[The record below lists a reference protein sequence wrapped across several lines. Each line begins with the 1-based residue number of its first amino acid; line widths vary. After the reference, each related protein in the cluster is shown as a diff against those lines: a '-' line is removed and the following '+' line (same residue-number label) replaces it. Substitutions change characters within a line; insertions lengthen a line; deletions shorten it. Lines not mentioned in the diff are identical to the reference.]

1 MEDFMKNKFIRLFAF
16 LFFAFTF
23 VFMSCNQVIPEDNQ
37 KDISGL
43 PNANVI
49 ITLQPEAAR
58 TISPVNGTSYKDV
71 STWTVTFKETSGNGY
86 DNIVKEL
93 SKSDSTISVT
103 IPVGSFDVI
112 LEGTA
117 NPKTTTDGN
126 VVEGDI
132 SEVSAN
138 QIPYYGISSFEIKG
152 NEENPISVS
161 VAVSPKKTE
170 GGTGSFMYTLTIN
183 DMSDKPKLNSVLIP
197 YDTSKNTINLETT
210 ETDLDNH
217 VFTITGTNIPSGFY
231 KFSVNL
237 TANGITKDVFESFDN
252 LVEILD
258 DTKTSD
264 AKTVSYVYEGEK
276 SYYVS
281 CSPDAAGNGVF
292 LSMPAYYDDILSK
305 NDTVATVKLNFV
317 DIDDTCPQ
325 IDVSKLQNKT
335 YQINNS
341 NGDNI
346 YTISKNSETG
356 ITVTYLAPSYTISFI
371 DSTKIEDLS
380 TTTVTINPEVKELKL
395 SLGGGV
401 TVKALNATSVLL
413 CNTDYIDSYAI
424 TKNPFVTVDST
435 TTVSLSSEVT
445 TFDVVSKTNGSNK
458 NWYLAYVGGV
468 DSSNSIPNFTIVD
481 SSDLDS
487 TDVSGNSYYAGDSVT
502 LKASPKASPVSSFGA
517 GTTFIWYVNGIQ
529 QTSTTDGYLSL
540 TFGQG
545 DTDVN
550 IKIMC
555 IACLN
560 GEYKSVL
567 AEIKAV
573 EQDVEQIA
581 LLYSVGEN
589 VSSTYAGYTIISD
602 GTTNITNT
610 MGDFV
615 NNTSSSET
623 SNEVIDTF
631 IDSEQNVYTLYQ
643 DSTGDYHYSE
653 SIFTGKGY
661 ESQVYNISIPEGAT
675 IPTLYQIKKGLDG
688 SIYLLSGIQSSYTI
702 SSIIKDDTNPNTVT
716 LEQKVSPI
724 SKAVFTRSSRTTFFV
739 DENGNIYYISETTEN
754 TDVTEGETTTSTT
767 TNKVKLMKQNN
778 DGTRQ
783 AVTEIMSFNSLGYDV
798 VSVGG
803 ILDGKMYYEP
813 GNCPEFT
820 DMRIIDGKLYLLIRH
835 LSSIYDYS
843 YSTGCVVCVNLS
855 DNVTNV
861 YGWDDNKCTKT
872 TSEDGVTV
880 FSYKHNDYTFYGPD
894 KIVAI
899 KPKQIV
905 IADDGVEHDSGYDG
919 KNKQRLV
926 VFDLQNNSI
935 TKEITITNL
944 DTIQFSCN
952 HQGSFFF

>member
-1 MEDFMKNKFIRLFAF
+1 MKNKFIRLFAY
-16 LFFAFTF
+16 LCFTLI
-23 VFMSCNQVIPEDNQ
+23 FMSCNNIVTEGKSNSDL
-37 KDISGL
+37 KSG
-43 PNANVI
+43 NVI
-49 ITLQPEAAR
+49 ISLKSEPAR
-58 TISPVNGTSYKDV
+58 TITPVNGKSYLDV
-71 STWTVTFKETSGNGY
+71 AEWTVTFKETSANGY
-86 DNIVKEL
+86 DDIVRKLTKE
-93 SKSDSTISVT
+93 SSINVT
-103 IPVGSFDVI
+103 IPVGAFDVI
-112 LEGTA
+112 LEGTIEA
-117 NPKTTTDGN
+117 TTP
-126 VVEGDI
+126 
-132 SEVSAN
+132 
-138 QIPYYGISSFEIKG
+138 IPYYGKSSFEITG
-152 NEENPISVS
+152 NEKEAVS
-161 VAVSPKKTE
+161 VPVTVAPKKTE
-170 GGTGSFMYTLTIN
+170 GGTGSFEYTLTVEN
-183 DMSDKPKLNSVLIP
+183 LPSNPTLTPVLIP
-197 YDTSKNTINLETT
+197 YGASNTPIS
-210 ETDLDNH
+210 LDAVLNGN
-217 VFTITGTNIPSGFY
+217 VFTITGYEIPSGFY
-231 KFSVNL
+231 TFSIKL
-237 TANGITKDVFESFDN
+237 TADGKTKEIFDTFDN

-281 CSPDAAGNGVF
+281 CSQDAAGNGVF

-317 DIDDTCPQ
+317 DIVDTCPQ
-325 IDVSKLQNKT
+325 IDVSKIQNKT
-335 YQINNS
+335 YEINNS
-341 NGDNI
+341 YGDNI

-356 ITVTYLAPSYTISFI
+356 ITVTSLAPSYTISFI
-371 DSTKIEDLS
+371 DSTKIEGLS
-380 TTTVTINPEVKELKL
+380 TTTVTINQQIDNLKL

-401 TVKALNATSVLL
+401 TVKALYATSVSL
-413 CNTDYIDSYAI
+413 CNTEYIDSYAI
-424 TKNPFVTVDST
+424 TKNPFVTVDSA

-445 TFDVVSKTNGSNK
+445 TFDVVSITEDSNK
-458 NWYLAYVGGV
+458 NWYLANVSEV
-468 DSSNSIPNFTIVD
+468 DLTLTSNSIPNFTIVD
-481 SSDLDS
+481 SKDS
-487 TDVSGNSYYAGDSVT
+487 TDVSKNSYYAGDSVT
-502 LKASPKASPVSSFGA
+502 LKASPVSSFGA
-517 GTTFIWYVNGIQ
+517 GTTFIWYVNGIE
-529 QTSTTDGYLSL
+529 QTSETDSLSL

-550 IKIMC
+550 NKIMC

-602 GTTNITNT
+602 STTDITNT

-643 DSTGDYHYSE
+643 DVAGNYYYSE

-661 ESQVYNISIPEGAT
+661 ESPIVYNISIPEGAT

-778 DGTRQ
+778 GGTSET
-783 AVTEIMSFNSLGYDV
+783 VYEIMSFDSLGYNV

-835 LSSIYDYS
+835 LSSISDYS
-843 YSTGCVVCVNLS
+843 YSTGCVLCVNLS

-861 YGWDDNKCTKT
+861 YGWDDNKCIKT
-872 TSEDGVTV
+872 TSENGGTA
-880 FSYKHNDYTFYGPD
+880 FSYIHDDYTFYGPD

-952 HQGSFFF
+952 HQGSFFY

>member
-1 MEDFMKNKFIRLFAF
+1 MKNKFIRLFAY
-16 LFFAFTF
+16 LCFTLI
-23 VFMSCNQVIPEDNQ
+23 FMSCNNIVTEGKSNSDL
-37 KDISGL
+37 KSG
-43 PNANVI
+43 NVI
-49 ITLQPEAAR
+49 ISLKSEPAR
-58 TISPVNGTSYKDV
+58 TITPVNGKSYLDV
-71 STWTVTFKETSGNGY
+71 AEWTVTFKETSANGY
-86 DNIVKEL
+86 DDIVRKLTKE
-93 SKSDSTISVT
+93 SSINVT
-103 IPVGSFDVI
+103 IPVGAFDVI
-112 LEGTA
+112 LEGTIEA
-117 NPKTTTDGN
+117 TTP
-126 VVEGDI
+126 
-132 SEVSAN
+132 
-138 QIPYYGISSFEIKG
+138 IPYYGKSSFEITG
-152 NEENPISVS
+152 NETEAVS
-161 VAVSPKKTE
+161 VPVTVAPKKTE
-170 GGTGSFMYTLTIN
+170 GGTGSFEYTLTVEDLPSN
-183 DMSDKPKLNSVLIP
+183 PTLTPVLIP
-197 YDTSKNTINLETT
+197 YGASNTPIS
-210 ETDLDNH
+210 LDAVLNGNI
-217 VFTITGTNIPSGFY
+217 FTITGSEIPSGFY
-231 KFSVNL
+231 TFSIKL
-237 TANGITKDVFESFDN
+237 TADGKTKEIFDTFDN

-292 LSMPAYYDDILSK
+292 LSMPAYYDEILSR

-341 NGDNI
+341 YGDNI

-356 ITVTYLAPSYTISFI
+356 ITVTSLAPSYTISFI
-371 DSTKIEDLS
+371 DSTKIEGLS
-380 TTTVTINPEVKELKL
+380 TTTVTINQQIDNLKL

-401 TVKALNATSVLL
+401 TVKALYATSVSL
-413 CNTDYIDSYAI
+413 CNTEYIDSYAI
-424 TKNPFVTVDST
+424 TKNPFVTVDSA

-445 TFDVVSKTNGSNK
+445 TFDVVSITEGSNK
-458 NWYLAYVGGV
+458 NWYLAYAGEV
-468 DSSNSIPNFTIVD
+468 DLTLTSNSIPNFTIVD
-481 SSDLDS
+481 SSDVDS
-487 TDVSGNSYYAGDSVT
+487 TDVSGNSYYVGDSVT
-502 LKASPKASPVSSFGA
+502 LKASPVSSFGA

-529 QTSTTDGYLSL
+529 QTSTTDSLSL
-540 TFGQG
+540 TFGQ
-545 DTDVN
+545 DNTDVN
-550 IKIMC
+550 NKIMC

-560 GEYKSVL
+560 DEYKSVL
-567 AEIKAV
+567 AEIKAG
-573 EQDVEQIA
+573 EQIA
-581 LLYSVGEN
+581 LLYSVGE
-589 VSSTYAGYTIISD
+589 SSTYAGYTIISD
-602 GTTNITNT
+602 STTDITNT
-610 MGDFV
+610 MGDFI

-643 DSTGDYHYSE
+643 DNAGDYHYSE

-724 SKAVFTRSSRTTFFV
+724 SKDVFTGSSRTTFFV
-739 DENGNIYYISETTEN
+739 DKNGNIYYISETTEETTN
-754 TDVTEGETTTSTT
+754 GETTTT
-767 TNKVKLMKQNN
+767 TNKVNLMKQNN
-778 DGTRQ
+778 GGTSET
-783 AVTEIMSFNSLGYDV
+783 VYEIMSFDSLGYNV

-803 ILDGKMYYEP
+803 ILDGKMYYKP
-813 GNCPEFT
+813 GYCPEFT
-820 DMRIIDGKLYLLIRH
+820 DMRIIGGKLYLLIRH
-835 LSSIYDYS
+835 LSSISGYS
-843 YSTGCVVCVNLS
+843 YSTGCVLCVNLS

-861 YGWDDNKCTKT
+861 YGWDDNKCIKG
-872 TSEDGVTV
+872 TSESGGTTY
-880 FSYKHNDYTFYGPD
+880 SYVHDNNTFYGPD

-905 IADDGVEHDSGYDG
+905 IADDGVEQDSGYNG

-952 HQGSFFF
+952 HQGSFFN

>member
-1 MEDFMKNKFIRLFAF
+1 MKNKFIRLFAY
-16 LFFAFTF
+16 LCFTLI
-23 VFMSCNQVIPEDNQ
+23 FMSCNNIGPESESNSDL
-37 KDISGL
+37 KSG
-43 PNANVI
+43 NVI
-49 ITLQPEAAR
+49 ISLKSESAR
-58 TISPVNGTSYKDV
+58 TITPVNGNSYLDV
-71 STWTVTFKETSGNGY
+71 AEWTVTFKETSDNGY
-86 DNIVKEL
+86 DDIVRTLTKE
-93 SKSDSTISVT
+93 SSINVT
-103 IPVGSFDVI
+103 IPVGAFDVI
-112 LEGTA
+112 LEGTIEA
-117 NPKTTTDGN
+117 TTP
-126 VVEGDI
+126 
-132 SEVSAN
+132 
-138 QIPYYGISSFEIKG
+138 IPYYGKSSFEIKG
-152 NEENPISVS
+152 NETEAVS
-161 VAVSPKKTE
+161 VPVTVAPKKTE
-170 GGTGSFMYTLTIN
+170 GGKGSFEYKLTVENLPSNPTLT
-183 DMSDKPKLNSVLIP
+183 PVLIP
-197 YDTSKNTINLETT
+197 YGASDTQISLESVLN
-210 ETDLDNH
+210 EN
-217 VFTITGTNIPSGFY
+217 VFTITGSEIPSGFY
-231 KFSVNL
+231 TFSIKL
-237 TANGITKDVFESFDN
+237 AADGKTKEIFDTFDN

-292 LSMPAYYDDILSK
+292 LSMPAYYDKILSK

-317 DIDDTCPQ
+317 DIDDDTCPQ
-325 IDVSKLQNKT
+325 IDVSKIQNKT
-335 YQINNS
+335 YEINHS

-401 TVKALNATSVLL
+401 TVNALKATSVLL
-413 CNTDYIDSYAI
+413 CNTEYIDSYAI
-424 TKNPFVTVDST
+424 TKNPFVTVDSA

-445 TFDVVSKTNGSNK
+445 TFDVVSITEGSNK
-458 NWYLAYVGGV
+458 NWYLAYAGEV
-468 DSSNSIPNFTIVD
+468 DLTLTSNSIPNFTIVD

-487 TDVSGNSYYAGDSVT
+487 ADVSKNSYYVGDSVT
-502 LKASPKASPVSSFGA
+502 LKASPVSSFGA

-529 QTSTTDGYLSL
+529 QTSTTDSLSL
-540 TFGQG
+540 TFGQ
-545 DTDVN
+545 DNTDVN
-550 IKIMC
+550 NKIMC

-560 GEYKSVL
+560 DEYKSVL
-567 AEIKAV
+567 AEIKAG
-573 EQDVEQIA
+573 EQIA
-581 LLYSVGEN
+581 LLYSVGES

-602 GTTNITNT
+602 STTDITNT
-610 MGDFV
+610 MGDFI

-643 DSTGDYHYSE
+643 DGGNYYYSE

-661 ESQVYNISIPEGAT
+661 ESPSPIVINTESVKDQ
-675 IPTLYQIKKGLDG
+675 TLYQIKKGLDG
-688 SIYLLSGIQSSYTI
+688 SIYLLSGIENSYTI
-702 SSIIKDDTNPNTVT
+702 SSITKDVTNPNTVT
-716 LEQKVSPI
+716 LADKVSSI
-724 SKAVFTRSSRTTFFV
+724 SKNVFTGSSRTTFFV
-739 DENGNIYYISETTEN
+739 DENGNIYYISETTE
-754 TDVTEGETTTSTT
+754 ETTTGATTTT

-778 DGTRQ
+778 EGTSET
-783 AVTEIMSFNSLGYDV
+783 VTEIMSFDSLGYDV

-835 LSSIYDYS
+835 LSSISDYS

-855 DNVTNV
+855 DNVTTV
-861 YGWDDNKCTKT
+861 SGWDDNKCTKT
-872 TSEDGVTV
+872 TSEDGVTA

-926 VFDLQNNSI
+926 VFDLQENSI
-935 TKEITITNL
+935 TKEITITSP

-952 HQGSFFF
+952 HQGSFFY

>member
-1 MEDFMKNKFIRLFAF
+1 MKNKFIRLFAY
-16 LFFAFTF
+16 LCFTLI
-23 VFMSCNQVIPEDNQ
+23 FMSCNNIVTERKSNSDL
-37 KDISGL
+37 KSG
-43 PNANVI
+43 NVI
-49 ITLQPEAAR
+49 ISLKSEPAR
-58 TISPVNGTSYKDV
+58 TITPVNGKSYLDV
-71 STWTVTFKETSGNGY
+71 AEWTVTFKETSANGY
-86 DNIVKEL
+86 DDIVRKLTKE
-93 SKSDSTISVT
+93 SSINVT
-103 IPVGSFDVI
+103 IPVGAFDVI
-112 LEGTA
+112 LEGTIEA
-117 NPKTTTDGN
+117 TT
-126 VVEGDI
+126 
-132 SEVSAN
+132 S
-138 QIPYYGISSFEIKG
+138 IPYYGKSSFEITG
-152 NEENPISVS
+152 NETEAVS
-161 VAVSPKKTE
+161 VPVTVAPKKTE
-170 GGTGSFMYTLTIN
+170 GGTGSFEYTLTVEDLPSN
-183 DMSDKPKLNSVLIP
+183 PTLTPVLIP
-197 YDTSKNTINLETT
+197 YGASNTPIS
-210 ETDLDNH
+210 LDAVLNGNI
-217 VFTITGTNIPSGFY
+217 FTITGSKIPSGFY
-231 KFSVNL
+231 TFSIKL
-237 TANGITKDVFESFDN
+237 TADGKTKEIFDTFDN

-292 LSMPAYYDDILSK
+292 LSMPAYYDEILSR

-341 NGDNI
+341 YGDNI

-356 ITVTYLAPSYTISFI
+356 ITVTSLAPSYTISFI

-380 TTTVTINPEVKELKL
+380 TTTVTINPEVKILKL

-401 TVKALNATSVLL
+401 TVNALKATSVSL
-413 CNTDYIDSYAI
+413 CNTEYIDSYAI

-435 TTVSLSSEVT
+435 TTVSLSSEVK
-445 TFDVVSKTNGSNK
+445 TFDVVSKTDGSNK
-458 NWYLAYVGGV
+458 NWYLANVSGV
-468 DSSNSIPNFTIVD
+468 DLTLTSNSIPNFTIVD
-481 SSDLDS
+481 SSDVDS
-487 TDVSGNSYYAGDSVT
+487 TDVSGNSYYVGDSVT
-502 LKASPKASPVSSFGA
+502 LKVSPASSFGA

-529 QTSTTDGYLSL
+529 QTSATDSLSL

-550 IKIMC
+550 NKIMC

-581 LLYSVGEN
+581 LLYSVG

-602 GTTNITNT
+602 STTDITNT
-610 MGDFV
+610 MGDFI

-623 SNEVIDTF
+623 SNTVIDTF
-631 IDSEQNVYTLYQ
+631 IDSKQNVYTLYQ
-643 DSTGDYHYSE
+643 DVGRGYHYSE
-653 SIFTGKGY
+653 SIFTGKEY
-661 ESQVYNISIPEGAT
+661 ESPIVYNISIPES
-675 IPTLYQIKKGLDG
+675 IKDQTLYQIKKGLDG
-688 SIYLLSGIQSSYTI
+688 NIYLLSGIENLYTI
-702 SSIIKDDTNPNTVT
+702 SSIKDDTILNT
-716 LEQKVSPI
+716 
-724 SKAVFTRSSRTTFFV
+724 SKDVFTGSSRTTFFV
-739 DENGNIYYISETTEN
+739 DEKGNIYYISETIE
-754 TDVTEGETTTSTT
+754 DTTR
-767 TNKVKLMKQNN
+767 TNKVNLMKQNN
-778 DGTRQ
+778 GGTSET
-783 AVTEIMSFNSLGYDV
+783 VTEIMSFASPGNTA

-820 DMRIIDGKLYLLIRH
+820 DMRIIGGKLYLLIRH
-835 LSSIYDYS
+835 LSSISNYS

-855 DNVTNV
+855 DNKATV
-861 YGWDDNKCTKT
+861 YGWDTNLYNS
-872 TSEDGVTV
+872 TSDSYLHDED
-880 FSYKHNDYTFYGPD
+880 TFYGPD

-905 IADDGVEHDSGYDG
+905 IADDGVEHDSGYNG

-935 TKEITITNL
+935 KNEITITNL

-952 HQGSFFF
+952 HQGSFFY

>member
-1 MEDFMKNKFIRLFAF
+1 MKNKFIRLFAY
-16 LFFAFTF
+16 LCFTLI
-23 VFMSCNQVIPEDNQ
+23 FMSCNNIVTEGKSNSDL
-37 KDISGL
+37 KSG
-43 PNANVI
+43 NVI
-49 ITLQPEAAR
+49 ISLKSESAR
-58 TISPVNGTSYKDV
+58 TITPVNGNSYLDV
-71 STWTVTFKETSGNGY
+71 AEWTVTFKETSANGY
-86 DNIVKEL
+86 DDIVRKLTKE
-93 SKSDSTISVT
+93 SSINVT
-103 IPVGSFDVI
+103 IPVGTFDVI
-112 LEGTA
+112 LEGTIEA
-117 NPKTTTDGN
+117 TT
-126 VVEGDI
+126 
-132 SEVSAN
+132 S
-138 QIPYYGISSFEIKG
+138 IPYYGKSSFEITG
-152 NEENPISVS
+152 NETEAVS
-161 VAVSPKKTE
+161 VPVTVAPKKTE
-170 GGTGSFMYTLTIN
+170 GGKGSFEYKLTVENLPSNPTLT
-183 DMSDKPKLNSVLIP
+183 PVLNPYNASNTPISLEAVL
-197 YDTSKNTINLETT
+197 NEN
-210 ETDLDNH
+210 
-217 VFTITGTNIPSGFY
+217 VFTITGSEIPSGFY
-231 KFSVNL
+231 TFSIKL
-237 TANGITKDVFESFDN
+237 TAYGKTKEIFDTFDN

-281 CSPDAAGNGVF
+281 CSQDAAGNGVF
-292 LSMPAYYDDILSK
+292 LSMPAYYDKILSK

-317 DIDDTCPQ
+317 DIDNDTCPQ
-325 IDVSKLQNKT
+325 IDVSKIQNKT
-335 YQINNS
+335 YEINHS

-356 ITVTYLAPSYTISFI
+356 ITVTSLAPSYTISFI

-380 TTTVTINPEVKELKL
+380 TTTVTIDQVVKDLKL

-401 TVKALNATSVLL
+401 TVNALKATSVLL
-413 CNTDYIDSYAI
+413 CNTEYIDSYAI
-424 TKNPFVTVDST
+424 TKNPFVTVDSAA
-435 TTVSLSSEVT
+435 TVSLSSEVT
-445 TFDVVSKTNGSNK
+445 TFDVVSKTNGDNK
-458 NWYLAYVGGV
+458 NWYLANVSGV
-468 DSSNSIPNFTIVD
+468 DLTLTSNSIPDFTIVD
-481 SSDLDS
+481 SSDVDS
-487 TDVSGNSYYAGDSVT
+487 TDVTGNSYYVGDSVT
-502 LKASPKASPVSSFGA
+502 LKASPASSFGA
-517 GTTFIWYVNGIQ
+517 DTTFIWYVNGIE
-529 QTSTTDGYLSL
+529 QTSTTDSLSL

-550 IKIMC
+550 NKIMC

-560 GEYKSVL
+560 DEYKSVL

-573 EQDVEQIA
+573 EQIA
-581 LLYSVGEN
+581 LLYSVGES
-589 VSSTYAGYTIISD
+589 VSSTYAGYTIISNS
-602 GTTNITNT
+602 TTDITNT
-610 MGDFV
+610 MGDFI

-623 SNEVIDTF
+623 SNKVIDTF
-631 IDSEQNVYTLYQ
+631 IDSEQNVYTLYK
-643 DSTGDYHYSE
+643 DVGRGYHYSE

-661 ESQVYNISIPEGAT
+661 ESPIVYNISIPEGAT

-688 SIYLLSGIQSSYTI
+688 SIYLLSGIENSYTI
-702 SSIIKDDTNPNTVT
+702 SSIIKDDANPNTVT

-778 DGTRQ
+778 EGTSET
-783 AVTEIMSFNSLGYDV
+783 VTEIMSFDSLGYDV

-835 LSSIYDYS
+835 LSSISDYS

-861 YGWDDNKCTKT
+861 YGWDDNKCIKT
-872 TSEDGVTV
+872 TSGNGGTA
-880 FSYKHNDYTFYGPD
+880 FSYIHDDYTFYGPD

-926 VFDLQNNSI
+926 VFDLQENSI
-935 TKEITITNL
+935 TKTITSP

-952 HQGSFFF
+952 HQGSFFY

>member
-1 MEDFMKNKFIRLFAF
+1 MKNKFIRLFAY
-16 LFFAFTF
+16 LCFTLI
-23 VFMSCNQVIPEDNQ
+23 FMSCNNIVTEGKSNSDL
-37 KDISGL
+37 KSG
-43 PNANVI
+43 NVI
-49 ITLQPEAAR
+49 ISLKSEPAR
-58 TISPVNGTSYKDV
+58 TITPVNGKSYLDV
-71 STWTVTFKETSGNGY
+71 AEWTVTFKETSANGY
-86 DNIVKEL
+86 DDIVRKLTKE
-93 SKSDSTISVT
+93 SSINVT
-103 IPVGSFDVI
+103 IPVGAFDVI
-112 LEGTA
+112 LEGTIEA
-117 NPKTTTDGN
+117 TTP
-126 VVEGDI
+126 
-132 SEVSAN
+132 
-138 QIPYYGISSFEIKG
+138 IPYYGKSSFEITG
-152 NEENPISVS
+152 NETEAVS
-161 VAVSPKKTE
+161 VPVTVAPKKTE
-170 GGTGSFMYTLTIN
+170 GGTGSFEYTLTVEDLPSN
-183 DMSDKPKLNSVLIP
+183 PTLTPVLIP
-197 YDTSKNTINLETT
+197 YGASNTPIS
-210 ETDLDNH
+210 LDAVLNGNI
-217 VFTITGTNIPSGFY
+217 FTITGSEIPSGFY
-231 KFSVNL
+231 TFSIKL
-237 TANGITKDVFESFDN
+237 TADGKTKEIFDTFDN

-292 LSMPAYYDDILSK
+292 LSMPAYYDEILSR

-341 NGDNI
+341 YGDNI

-356 ITVTYLAPSYTISFI
+356 ITVTSLAPSYTISFI
-371 DSTKIEDLS
+371 DSTKIEGLS
-380 TTTVTINPEVKELKL
+380 TTTVTINQQIDNLKL

-401 TVKALNATSVLL
+401 TVKALYATSVSL
-413 CNTDYIDSYAI
+413 CNTEYIDSYAI
-424 TKNPFVTVDST
+424 TKNPFVTVDSA

-445 TFDVVSKTNGSNK
+445 TFDVVSITEGSNK
-458 NWYLAYVGGV
+458 NWYLAYAGEV
-468 DSSNSIPNFTIVD
+468 DLTLTSNSIPNFTIVD
-481 SSDLDS
+481 SSDVDS
-487 TDVSGNSYYAGDSVT
+487 TDVSGNSYYVGDSVT
-502 LKASPKASPVSSFGA
+502 LKASPVSSFGA

-529 QTSTTDGYLSL
+529 QTSTTDSLSL
-540 TFGQG
+540 TFGQ
-545 DTDVN
+545 DNTDVN
-550 IKIMC
+550 NKIMC

-560 GEYKSVL
+560 DEYKSVL
-567 AEIKAV
+567 AEIKAG
-573 EQDVEQIA
+573 EQIA
-581 LLYSVGEN
+581 LLYSVGE
-589 VSSTYAGYTIISD
+589 SSTYAGYTIISD
-602 GTTNITNT
+602 STTDITNT
-610 MGDFV
+610 MGDFI

-623 SNEVIDTF
+623 SDEVIDTF

-643 DSTGDYHYSE
+643 DNAGDYHYSE

-724 SKAVFTRSSRTTFFV
+724 SKDVFTGSSRTTFFV
-739 DENGNIYYISETTEN
+739 DKNGNIYYISETTEETTN
-754 TDVTEGETTTSTT
+754 GETTTT
-767 TNKVKLMKQNN
+767 TNKVNLMKQNN
-778 DGTRQ
+778 GGTSET
-783 AVTEIMSFNSLGYDV
+783 VYEIMSFDSLGYNV

-803 ILDGKMYYEP
+803 ILDGKMYYKP
-813 GNCPEFT
+813 GYCPEFT
-820 DMRIIDGKLYLLIRH
+820 DMRIIGGKLYLLIRH
-835 LSSIYDYS
+835 LSSISGYS
-843 YSTGCVVCVNLS
+843 YSTGCVLCVNLS

-861 YGWDDNKCTKT
+861 YGWDDNKCIKG
-872 TSEDGVTV
+872 TSESGGTTY
-880 FSYKHNDYTFYGPD
+880 SYVHDNNTFYGPD

-905 IADDGVEHDSGYDG
+905 IADDGVEQDSGYNG

-952 HQGSFFF
+952 HQGSFFN

>member
-1 MEDFMKNKFIRLFAF
+1 MKNKFIRLFAY
-16 LFFAFTF
+16 LCFTLI
-23 VFMSCNQVIPEDNQ
+23 FMSCNNIVTEGKSNSDL
-37 KDISGL
+37 KSG
-43 PNANVI
+43 NVI
-49 ITLQPEAAR
+49 ISLKSESAR
-58 TISPVNGTSYKDV
+58 TITPVNGKSYLDV
-71 STWTVTFKETSGNGY
+71 AEWTVTFKETSANGY
-86 DNIVKEL
+86 DDIVRKLTKE
-93 SKSDSTISVT
+93 SSINVT
-103 IPVGSFDVI
+103 IPVGAFDVI
-112 LEGTA
+112 LEGTIEA
-117 NPKTTTDGN
+117 TTP
-126 VVEGDI
+126 
-132 SEVSAN
+132 
-138 QIPYYGISSFEIKG
+138 IPYYGKSSFEITG
-152 NEENPISVS
+152 NETEAVS
-161 VAVSPKKTE
+161 VPVTVAPKKTE
-170 GGTGSFMYTLTIN
+170 GGKGSFEYTLTVEDLPSN
-183 DMSDKPKLNSVLIP
+183 PTLTPVLIP
-197 YDTSKNTINLETT
+197 YGASNTPIS
-210 ETDLDNH
+210 LDAVLNEN
-217 VFTITGTNIPSGFY
+217 VFTITGSEIPSGFY
-231 KFSVNL
+231 TFSIKL
-237 TANGITKDVFESFDN
+237 TADGKTKEIFDTFDN

-281 CSPDAAGNGVF
+281 CSPDAEGNGVF
-292 LSMPAYYDDILSK
+292 LSMPAYYDKILSR

-325 IDVSKLQNKT
+325 IDVSKIQNKT
-335 YQINNS
+335 YEINNS

-356 ITVTYLAPSYTISFI
+356 ITVTSLAPSYTISFI

-380 TTTVTINPEVKELKL
+380 TTTVTINPEVKILKL

-413 CNTDYIDSYAI
+413 CNTEYIDSYAI
-424 TKNPFVTVDST
+424 TKNPFVTVDSA

-445 TFDVVSKTNGSNK
+445 TFDVVSITEGSNK
-458 NWYLAYVGGV
+458 NWYLAYAGEV
-468 DSSNSIPNFTIVD
+468 DLTLTSNSIPNFTIVD

-502 LKASPKASPVSSFGA
+502 LKASPVSSFGA
-517 GTTFIWYVNGIQ
+517 GTTFIWYVNGIE
-529 QTSTTDGYLSL
+529 QTSETDSLSL

-550 IKIMC
+550 NKIMC

-573 EQDVEQIA
+573 EQAVEQIA
-581 LLYSVGEN
+581 LLYSVGES

-602 GTTNITNT
+602 STTNITNT

-615 NNTSSSET
+615 NYTSSSET
-623 SNEVIDTF
+623 SNKVIDTF

-643 DSTGDYHYSE
+643 DGGNYYYSK
-653 SIFTGKGY
+653 SIFTGIGY
-661 ESQVYNISIPEGAT
+661 ESPIVYDISIPESV
-675 IPTLYQIKKGLDG
+675 IDQTLYQIKKGLDG
-688 SIYLLSGIQSSYTI
+688 SIYLLSGIENLYTI
-702 SSIIKDDTNPNTVT
+702 SSIKDYTLPNTVT
-716 LEQKVSPI
+716 LEPKVSSI
-724 SKAVFTRSSRTTFFV
+724 SKDVFTGSSRTTFFV
-739 DENGNIYYISETTEN
+739 DENGNIYYISETTEE
-754 TDVTEGETTTSTT
+754 TTTGETTTT
-767 TNKVKLMKQNN
+767 TNKVNLMKQNN
-778 DGTRQ
+778 EGKSET
-783 AVTEIMSFNSLGYDV
+783 VTEIMSFDSLGYNV

-835 LSSIYDYS
+835 LSSISDYS
-843 YSTGCVVCVNLS
+843 YSTGCVLCVNLS

-861 YGWDDNKCTKT
+861 YGWDDNKCIKT
-872 TSEDGVTV
+872 TSENGGTA
-880 FSYKHNDYTFYGPD
+880 FSYIHDDYTFYGPD

-905 IADDGVEHDSGYDG
+905 IADDGVEHDSGYNG

-926 VFDLQNNSI
+926 VFDLQENSI
-935 TKEITITNL
+935 TKEITITSP

>member
-1 MEDFMKNKFIRLFAF
+1 MKNKFIRLFAY
-16 LFFAFTF
+16 LCFTLI
-23 VFMSCNQVIPEDNQ
+23 FMSCNNIVTEGKSNSDL
-37 KDISGL
+37 KSG
-43 PNANVI
+43 NVI
-49 ITLQPEAAR
+49 ISLKSESAR
-58 TISPVNGTSYKDV
+58 TITPVNGSSYLDV
-71 STWTVTFKETSGNGY
+71 AEWTVTFKETSANGY
-86 DNIVKEL
+86 DDIVRKLTKE
-93 SKSDSTISVT
+93 SSINVT
-103 IPVGSFDVI
+103 IPVGAFDVI
-112 LEGTA
+112 LEGTIEA
-117 NPKTTTDGN
+117 TTP
-126 VVEGDI
+126 
-132 SEVSAN
+132 
-138 QIPYYGISSFEIKG
+138 IPYYGKSSFEITG
-152 NEENPISVS
+152 NETEAVS
-161 VAVSPKKTE
+161 VPVTVAPKKTE
-170 GGTGSFMYTLTIN
+170 GGKGSFEYTLTVEN
-183 DMSDKPKLNSVLIP
+183 LPSNPTLTPVLIP
-197 YDTSKNTINLETT
+197 YNASNTQISLESVLN
-210 ETDLDNH
+210 EN
-217 VFTITGTNIPSGFY
+217 VFTITGSEIPSGFY
-231 KFSVNL
+231 TFSIKL
-237 TANGITKDVFESFDN
+237 TADGKTKEIFDTFDN

-281 CSPDAAGNGVF
+281 CSPDAEGNGVF
-292 LSMPAYYDDILSK
+292 LSMPAYYDDILSR

-335 YQINNS
+335 YEINNS

-346 YTISKNSETG
+346 YTISKNNETG
-356 ITVTYLAPSYTISFI
+356 ITFTVNPLAPSYTISFI

-380 TTTVTINPEVKELKL
+380 TTTVTINQEVENLKL
-395 SLGGGV
+395 SLDGSV
-401 TVKALNATSVLL
+401 TVKALNATSVSL
-413 CNTDYIDSYAI
+413 CNNEYIDSYAI
-424 TKNPFVTVDST
+424 TKNPFVTVAST

-445 TFDVVSKTNGSNK
+445 TFDVVSITEGSNK
-458 NWYLAYVGGV
+458 NWYLAYVGEV
-468 DSSNSIPNFTIVD
+468 DLTLTSNSIPNFTIVD
-481 SSDLDS
+481 SSDSDS
-487 TDVSGNSYYAGDSVT
+487 TNVSGNSYYVGDSVT
-502 LKASPKASPVSSFGA
+502 LKASPVSSFGA
-517 GTTFIWYVNGIQ
+517 GTTFIWYVNGIE
-529 QTSTTDGYLSL
+529 QTSTTDSLSL
-540 TFGQG
+540 TFGK
-545 DTDVN
+545 DNTDVN
-550 IKIMC
+550 NKIMC

-560 GEYKSVL
+560 DEYKSVL

-573 EQDVEQIA
+573 EQIA
-581 LLYSVGEN
+581 LLYSVGE
-589 VSSTYAGYTIISD
+589 SSTYAGYTIISD
-602 GTTNITNT
+602 RTTDITNT

-623 SNEVIDTF
+623 SNKVIDTF

-643 DSTGDYHYSE
+643 DSAGDYHYSE

-661 ESQVYNISIPEGAT
+661 DSTIVYNISFTEGAT

-688 SIYLLSGIQSSYTI
+688 NIYLLSGIQSSYTI

-778 DGTRQ
+778 DGTSQ

-855 DNVTNV
+855 DNVTTV
-861 YGWDDNKCTKT
+861 SGWDNNKCIKGTSESGETTYSYAHDNK
-872 TSEDGVTV
+872 
-880 FSYKHNDYTFYGPD
+880 TFYGPD

-905 IADDGVEHDSGYDG
+905 IADDGVEHASGNDG

-926 VFDLQNNSI
+926 VFDLQENSI
-935 TKEITITNL
+935 INTITITNL

-952 HQGSFFF
+952 HQGSFFY

>member
-1 MEDFMKNKFIRLFAF
+1 MKNKFIRLFAY
-16 LFFAFTF
+16 LCFTLI
-23 VFMSCNQVIPEDNQ
+23 FMSCNNIVTEGKSNSDL
-37 KDISGL
+37 KSG
-43 PNANVI
+43 NVI
-49 ITLQPEAAR
+49 ISLKSEPAR
-58 TISPVNGTSYKDV
+58 TITPVNGKSYLDV
-71 STWTVTFKETSGNGY
+71 AEWTVTFKETSANGY
-86 DNIVKEL
+86 DDIVRKLTKE
-93 SKSDSTISVT
+93 SSVNVT
-103 IPVGSFDVI
+103 IPVGAFDVI
-112 LEGTA
+112 LEGTIEA
-117 NPKTTTDGN
+117 TTP
-126 VVEGDI
+126 
-132 SEVSAN
+132 
-138 QIPYYGISSFEIKG
+138 IPYYGKSSFEITG
-152 NEENPISVS
+152 NATEAVS
-161 VAVSPKKTE
+161 VPVTVAPKKTE
-170 GGTGSFMYTLTIN
+170 GGKGSFEYKLTVENLPSNPTLT
-183 DMSDKPKLNSVLIP
+183 PVLNPYNASNTPISLEAVL
-197 YDTSKNTINLETT
+197 NEN
-210 ETDLDNH
+210 
-217 VFTITGTNIPSGFY
+217 VFTITGSEIPSGFY
-231 KFSVNL
+231 TFSIKL
-237 TANGITKDVFESFDN
+237 TADGKTKEIFDTFDN

-264 AKTVSYVYEGEK
+264 AKTVSYVDEDEK
-276 SYYVS
+276 SYDVS
-281 CSPDAAGNGVF
+281 CSQKAEGNGVF
-292 LSMPAYYDDILSK
+292 LSMPAYYDKILSK
-305 NDTVATVKLNFV
+305 NDTVETVKLNFV
-317 DIDDTCPQ
+317 DIDNDTYPQ

-335 YQINNS
+335 YEINHS
-341 NGDNI
+341 NGENI

-371 DSTKIEDLS
+371 DSTKTKIEDLS
-380 TTTVTINPEVKELKL
+380 TTTVTINPEVKILKL

-401 TVKALNATSVLL
+401 TVNALKATSVSL
-413 CNTDYIDSYAI
+413 CNTEYIDSYAI
-424 TKNPFVTVDST
+424 TKNPFVTVDSAA
-435 TTVSLSSEVT
+435 TVSLSSKVT
-445 TFDVVSKTNGSNK
+445 TFDVVSKTDGSNK
-458 NWYLAYVGGV
+458 NWYLANVSGV
-468 DSSNSIPNFTIVD
+468 DFTLTSNSIPNFTIVD
-481 SSDLDS
+481 SKDS
-487 TDVSGNSYYAGDSVT
+487 TDVSKNSYYAGDSVT
-502 LKASPKASPVSSFGA
+502 LKASPKSSFGA

-529 QTSTTDGYLSL
+529 QTSTTDSLSL
-540 TFGQG
+540 TFGQ
-545 DTDVN
+545 DNTDVN
-550 IKIMC
+550 NKIMC

-560 GEYKSVL
+560 DEYKSVL
-567 AEIKAV
+567 AEIKAG
-573 EQDVEQIA
+573 EQIA
-581 LLYSVGEN
+581 LLYSVGE
-589 VSSTYAGYTIISD
+589 SSTYAGYTIISD
-602 GTTNITNT
+602 STTDITNT

-623 SNEVIDTF
+623 SKEVIDTF

-643 DSTGDYHYSE
+643 DVAGNYYYSE

-661 ESQVYNISIPEGAT
+661 ESPIVYNISIPEGAT

-778 DGTRQ
+778 DGTSQ

-855 DNVTNV
+855 DNVTTV
-861 YGWDDNKCTKT
+861 SGWDNNKCIKGTSESGETTYSYAHDNK
-872 TSEDGVTV
+872 
-880 FSYKHNDYTFYGPD
+880 TFYGPD

-905 IADDGVEHDSGYDG
+905 IADDGVEHASGNDG

-926 VFDLQNNSI
+926 VFDLQENLI
-935 TKEITITNL
+935 KKEITITNL

>member
-1 MEDFMKNKFIRLFAF
+1 MKNKFIRLFAY
-16 LFFAFTF
+16 LCFTLI
-23 VFMSCNQVIPEDNQ
+23 FMSCNNIVTEGKSNSDL
-37 KDISGL
+37 KSG
-43 PNANVI
+43 NVI
-49 ITLQPEAAR
+49 ISLKSEPAR
-58 TISPVNGTSYKDV
+58 TITPVHGKSYLDV
-71 STWTVTFKETSGNGY
+71 AEWTVTFKETSANGY
-86 DNIVKEL
+86 DDIVRKLTKE
-93 SKSDSTISVT
+93 SSVNVT
-103 IPVGSFDVI
+103 IPVGAFDVI
-112 LEGTA
+112 LEGTIEA
-117 NPKTTTDGN
+117 TTP
-126 VVEGDI
+126 
-132 SEVSAN
+132 
-138 QIPYYGISSFEIKG
+138 IPYYGKSSFEITG
-152 NEENPISVS
+152 NETEAVS
-161 VAVSPKKTE
+161 VPVTVAPKKTE
-170 GGTGSFMYTLTIN
+170 GGKGSFEYKLTVENLPSNPTLTPVLN
-183 DMSDKPKLNSVLIP
+183 PYGASDTPISLESVL
-197 YDTSKNTINLETT
+197 NEN
-210 ETDLDNH
+210 
-217 VFTITGTNIPSGFY
+217 VFTITGSEIPSGFY
-231 KFSVNL
+231 TFSIKL
-237 TANGITKDVFESFDN
+237 TADGKTKEIFDTFDN

-317 DIDDTCPQ
+317 DIDDDTCPQ
-325 IDVSKLQNKT
+325 IDVSKIQNKT
-335 YQINNS
+335 YEINHS

-356 ITVTYLAPSYTISFI
+356 ITVTSLAPSCTISFI
-371 DSTKIEDLS
+371 DSTKIEGLS
-380 TTTVTINPEVKELKL
+380 TTTVTINQQIDNLKL

-401 TVKALNATSVLL
+401 TVKALNAASVLL
-413 CNTDYIDSYAI
+413 CNTEYIDSYAI
-424 TKNPFVTVDST
+424 TKNPFVTVDSAA
-435 TTVSLSSEVT
+435 TVSLSSKVT
-445 TFDVVSKTNGSNK
+445 TFDVVSKTDGSNK
-458 NWYLAYVGGV
+458 NWYLANVSGV
-468 DSSNSIPNFTIVD
+468 DLTLTSNSIPNFTIVD

-502 LKASPKASPVSSFGA
+502 LKASPVSSFGA
-517 GTTFIWYVNGIQ
+517 GTTFIWYVNGIE
-529 QTSTTDGYLSL
+529 QTSETDSLSL

-550 IKIMC
+550 NKIMC

-573 EQDVEQIA
+573 EQIA
-581 LLYSVGEN
+581 LLYSVGES

-602 GTTNITNT
+602 STTDITNT

-643 DSTGDYHYSE
+643 DSNGKYYYSE

-661 ESQVYNISIPEGAT
+661 ESPKVYNISFTEGAT

-739 DENGNIYYISETTEN
+739 DENGNIYYISETTKAITN
-754 TDVTEGETTTSTT
+754 GGTTTTT
-767 TNKVKLMKQNN
+767 YKVNLMMKQNKE
-778 DGTRQ
+778 GTSEPVP
-783 AVTEIMSFNSLGYDV
+783 VTEIMSFASPGNTA

-855 DNVTNV
+855 DNVTTV
-861 YGWDDNKCTKT
+861 SGWDNNKCIKGTSESGETTYSYAHDNK
-872 TSEDGVTV
+872 
-880 FSYKHNDYTFYGPD
+880 TFYGPD

-952 HQGSFFF
+952 HQGSFFY

>member
-1 MEDFMKNKFIRLFAF
+1 M
-16 LFFAFTF
+16 
-23 VFMSCNQVIPEDNQ
+23 
-37 KDISGL
+37 
-43 PNANVI
+43 
-49 ITLQPEAAR
+49 
-58 TISPVNGTSYKDV
+58 
-71 STWTVTFKETSGNGY
+71 
-86 DNIVKEL
+86 
-93 SKSDSTISVT
+93 
-103 IPVGSFDVI
+103 
-112 LEGTA
+112 
-117 NPKTTTDGN
+117 
-126 VVEGDI
+126 
-132 SEVSAN
+132 
-138 QIPYYGISSFEIKG
+138 
-152 NEENPISVS
+152 
-161 VAVSPKKTE
+161 
-170 GGTGSFMYTLTIN
+170 
-183 DMSDKPKLNSVLIP
+183 
-197 YDTSKNTINLETT
+197 
-210 ETDLDNH
+210 
-217 VFTITGTNIPSGFY
+217 
-231 KFSVNL
+231 
-237 TANGITKDVFESFDN
+237 
-252 LVEILD
+252 
-258 DTKTSD
+258 
-264 AKTVSYVYEGEK
+264 
-276 SYYVS
+276 
-281 CSPDAAGNGVF
+281 
-292 LSMPAYYDDILSK
+292 
-305 NDTVATVKLNFV
+305 
-317 DIDDTCPQ
+317 
-325 IDVSKLQNKT
+325 
-335 YQINNS
+335 
-341 NGDNI
+341 
-346 YTISKNSETG
+346 
-356 ITVTYLAPSYTISFI
+356 
-371 DSTKIEDLS
+371 
-380 TTTVTINPEVKELKL
+380 
-395 SLGGGV
+395 
-401 TVKALNATSVLL
+401 
-413 CNTDYIDSYAI
+413 
-424 TKNPFVTVDST
+424 
-435 TTVSLSSEVT
+435 
-445 TFDVVSKTNGSNK
+445 
-458 NWYLAYVGGV
+458 
-468 DSSNSIPNFTIVD
+468 
-481 SSDLDS
+481 
-487 TDVSGNSYYAGDSVT
+487 
-502 LKASPKASPVSSFGA
+502 KASPVSSFGA
-517 GTTFIWYVNGIQ
+517 GTTFIWYVNGIE
-529 QTSTTDGYLSL
+529 QTSETDSLSL

-550 IKIMC
+550 NKIMC

-602 GTTNITNT
+602 RTTDITNT

-643 DSTGDYHYSE
+643 DSAGGYHYSE

-661 ESQVYNISIPEGAT
+661 DSPIVYNISFTEGVT

-778 DGTRQ
+778 DGTSQ

-855 DNVTNV
+855 DNVTTV
-861 YGWDDNKCTKT
+861 SGWDNNKCIKGTSESGETTYSYAHDNK
-872 TSEDGVTV
+872 
-880 FSYKHNDYTFYGPD
+880 TFYGPD

-952 HQGSFFF
+952 HQGSFFY

>member
-1 MEDFMKNKFIRLFAF
+1 MKNKFIRLFAY
-16 LFFAFTF
+16 LCFTLI
-23 VFMSCNQVIPEDNQ
+23 FMSCNNIVTESESNSDL
-37 KDISGL
+37 KSG
-43 PNANVI
+43 NVI
-49 ITLQPEAAR
+49 ISLKSEPAR
-58 TISPVNGTSYKDV
+58 TITPVNGKSYLDV
-71 STWTVTFKETSGNGY
+71 AEWTVTFKETSANGY
-86 DNIVKEL
+86 DDIVRKLTKE
-93 SKSDSTISVT
+93 SSINVT
-103 IPVGSFDVI
+103 IPVGAFDVI
-112 LEGTA
+112 LEGTIDA
-117 NPKTTTDGN
+117 TTP
-126 VVEGDI
+126 
-132 SEVSAN
+132 
-138 QIPYYGISSFEIKG
+138 IPYYGKSSFEITE
-152 NEENPISVS
+152 NETEAVS
-161 VAVSPKKTE
+161 VPVTVAPKKTE
-170 GGTGSFMYTLTIN
+170 GGKGSFEYTLTVEN
-183 DMSDKPKLNSVLIP
+183 LPTDSTLTPVLNPYNASNTPIFLDAVL
-197 YDTSKNTINLETT
+197 NEN
-210 ETDLDNH
+210 
-217 VFTITGTNIPSGFY
+217 VFTITGSEIPSGFY
-231 KFSVNL
+231 TFSIKL
-237 TANGITKDVFESFDN
+237 TADGKTKEIFDTFDN

-264 AKTVSYVYEGEK
+264 VKTVSYVYEGEK

-281 CSPDAAGNGVF
+281 CSSDAAGNGVF
-292 LSMPAYYDDILSK
+292 LSMPAYYDKILSK
-305 NDTVATVKLNFV
+305 NDTVETVKLNFV
-317 DIDDTCPQ
+317 DIDNDTYPQ

-335 YQINNS
+335 YEINHS

-356 ITVTYLAPSYTISFI
+356 ITVTSLAPSYTISFI

-380 TTTVTINPEVKELKL
+380 TTTVTINPEVKILKL

-413 CNTDYIDSYAI
+413 CNTEYIDSYAI
-424 TKNPFVTVDST
+424 TKNPFVTVNSA

-445 TFDVVSKTNGSNK
+445 TFDVVSKTDGSNK

-468 DSSNSIPNFTIVD
+468 DLTLANSIPDFTIVD

-502 LKASPKASPVSSFGA
+502 LKASPVSSFGA
-517 GTTFIWYVNGIQ
+517 GTTFIWYVNGIE
-529 QTSTTDGYLSL
+529 QTSETDSLSL

-550 IKIMC
+550 NKIMC

-560 GEYKSVL
+560 DEYKSVL

-573 EQDVEQIA
+573 EQIA
-581 LLYSVGEN
+581 LLYSVVEG
-589 VSSTYAGYTIISD
+589 STYAGYTIISD
-602 GTTNITNT
+602 STTNITNT
-610 MGDFV
+610 MGDFI

-631 IDSEQNVYTLYQ
+631 IDSEQNVYTLYA
-643 DSTGDYHYSE
+643 DSNGNYYYSE

-661 ESQVYNISIPEGAT
+661 DSPIVYNISFTEGVT

-688 SIYLLSGIQSSYTI
+688 NIYLLSGIENLYTI
-702 SSIIKDDTNPNTVT
+702 SSIKDDTIPNTVT
-716 LEQKVSPI
+716 LEQKVSSI
-724 SKAVFTRSSRTTFFV
+724 SKDVFTGSSRTTFFV
-739 DENGNIYYISETTEN
+739 DENGNIYYISETTEE
-754 TDVTEGETTTSTT
+754 TTTGETTTT
-767 TNKVKLMKQNN
+767 TNKVNLMKQNN
-778 DGTRQ
+778 KGTSET
-783 AVTEIMSFNSLGYDV
+783 VTEIMSFDSLGYDV

-803 ILDGKMYYEP
+803 ILDDKMYYEP

-855 DNVTNV
+855 DNVTTV
-861 YGWDDNKCTKT
+861 SGWDNNKCIKG
-872 TSEDGVTV
+872 TSESGETTY
-880 FSYKHNDYTFYGPD
+880 SYAHETNTFYGPD

-905 IADDGVEHDSGYDG
+905 IADDGVEHASGNDG

-926 VFDLQNNSI
+926 VFDLQENSI
-935 TKEITITNL
+935 INTITITNL

-952 HQGSFFF
+952 HQGSFFY

>member
-1 MEDFMKNKFIRLFAF
+1 MKNKFIRLFAY
-16 LFFAFTF
+16 LCFTLIF
-23 VFMSCNQVIPEDNQ
+23 ISCNNIVTEGKSNSDL
-37 KDISGL
+37 KSG
-43 PNANVI
+43 NVI
-49 ITLQPEAAR
+49 ISLKSEPAR
-58 TISPVNGTSYKDV
+58 TITPVNGNSYLDV
-71 STWTVTFKETSGNGY
+71 AEWTVTFKETSTNGY
-86 DNIVKEL
+86 EDIVRTLTKE
-93 SKSDSTISVT
+93 SSINVT
-103 IPVGSFDVI
+103 IPVGTFDVI
-112 LEGTA
+112 LEGTIEA
-117 NPKTTTDGN
+117 TTP
-126 VVEGDI
+126 I
-132 SEVSAN
+132 S
-138 QIPYYGISSFEIKG
+138 YYGKSSFEITG
-152 NEENPISVS
+152 NETEAVS
-161 VAVSPKKTE
+161 VPVTVAPKKTE
-170 GGTGSFMYTLTIN
+170 GGKGSFEYTLTVEN
-183 DMSDKPKLNSVLIP
+183 LPSNPTLTPVLNPYNASNTPISLEAVL
-197 YDTSKNTINLETT
+197 NEN
-210 ETDLDNH
+210 
-217 VFTITGTNIPSGFY
+217 VFTITGSEIPSGFY
-231 KFSVNL
+231 TFSIKL
-237 TANGITKDVFESFDN
+237 TADGKTKEIFDTFDN

-264 AKTVSYVYEGEK
+264 AKTVSYVDEDEK

-281 CSPDAAGNGVF
+281 CSQKAEGNGVF
-292 LSMPAYYDDILSK
+292 LSMPAYYDKILSK
-305 NDTVATVKLNFV
+305 NDTVETVKLNFV
-317 DIDDTCPQ
+317 DIDNDTYPQ

-335 YQINNS
+335 YEINHS

-380 TTTVTINPEVKELKL
+380 TTTVTINPEVKILKL

-401 TVKALNATSVLL
+401 TVKALNATSVSL
-413 CNTDYIDSYAI
+413 CNTEYIDSYAI
-424 TKNPFVTVDST
+424 TKNPFVTVDSA

-445 TFDVVSKTNGSNK
+445 TFDVVSITEGSNK
-458 NWYLAYVGGV
+458 NWYLAYAGEV
-468 DSSNSIPNFTIVD
+468 DLTLTSNSIPNFTIVD
-481 SSDLDS
+481 SSDVDS
-487 TDVSGNSYYAGDSVT
+487 ADVSGNSYYAGDSVT
-502 LKASPKASPVSSFGA
+502 LKASPVSSFGT
-517 GTTFIWYVNGIQ
+517 GTTFIWYVNGIE
-529 QTSTTDGYLSL
+529 QTSETDSLSL

-550 IKIMC
+550 NKIMC

-560 GEYKSVL
+560 GEYKSAL
-567 AEIKAV
+567 AEIKA
-573 EQDVEQIA
+573 VEQIA
-581 LLYSVGEN
+581 LLYSVGE
-589 VSSTYAGYTIISD
+589 SSTYAGYTIISD

-631 IDSEQNVYTLYQ
+631 IDSEQNVYTLYA
-643 DSTGDYHYSE
+643 DSTGNYYYSE

-661 ESQVYNISIPEGAT
+661 DSPIVYNISITEGV
-675 IPTLYQIKKGLDG
+675 IDQTLYQIKKGLNG
-688 SIYLLSGIQSSYTI
+688 SIYLLSGIENLYTI
-702 SSIIKDDTNPNTVT
+702 SSILKDDTNPNTVT
-716 LEQKVSPI
+716 LEQKVSSI
-724 SKAVFTRSSRTTFFV
+724 SKDVFTGSSRTTFFV

-778 DGTRQ
+778 GGTRET
-783 AVTEIMSFNSLGYDV
+783 VYEIMSFDSLGYNV

-835 LSSIYDYS
+835 LSSISDYS
-843 YSTGCVVCVNLS
+843 YSTGCVLCVNLS

-861 YGWDDNKCTKT
+861 YGWDDNKCIKT
-872 TSEDGVTV
+872 TSENGGTA
-880 FSYKHNDYTFYGPD
+880 FSYTHDNYTFYGPD

-905 IADDGVEHDSGYDG
+905 IADDGVEHDSGQSA

-926 VFDLQNNSI
+926 VFDLQENSI

-952 HQGSFFF
+952 HQGSFFY

>member
-1 MEDFMKNKFIRLFAF
+1 M
-16 LFFAFTF
+16 
-23 VFMSCNQVIPEDNQ
+23 
-37 KDISGL
+37 
-43 PNANVI
+43 
-49 ITLQPEAAR
+49 
-58 TISPVNGTSYKDV
+58 
-71 STWTVTFKETSGNGY
+71 
-86 DNIVKEL
+86 
-93 SKSDSTISVT
+93 
-103 IPVGSFDVI
+103 GSFDVI

-264 AKTVSYVYEGEK
+264 AKTVSYVDEDEK

-281 CSPDAAGNGVF
+281 CSQKAEGNGVF
-292 LSMPAYYDDILSK
+292 LSMPAYYDKILSK
-305 NDTVATVKLNFV
+305 NDTVETVKLNFI
-317 DIDDTCPQ
+317 DIDNDTYPQ

-335 YQINNS
+335 YEINNS

-356 ITVTYLAPSYTISFI
+356 ITVTSLAPSYTISFI

-380 TTTVTINPEVKELKL
+380 TTTVTINQQIDNLKL

-413 CNTDYIDSYAI
+413 CNTEYIDSYAI
-424 TKNPFVTVDST
+424 TKNPFVTVDSA

-445 TFDVVSKTNGSNK
+445 TFDVVSKTGDSNK
-458 NWYLAYVGGV
+458 NWYLAYVSGV
-468 DSSNSIPNFTIVD
+468 DLTLANSIPDFTIVD

-487 TDVSGNSYYAGDSVT
+487 TDVSGNSYYVGDSVT
-502 LKASPKASPVSSFGA
+502 LKASPVSSFGA

-529 QTSTTDGYLSL
+529 QTSETDSLSL
-540 TFGQG
+540 TFEQ
-545 DTDVN
+545 DNTDVN
-550 IKIMC
+550 NKIMC

-602 GTTNITNT
+602 STTDITNT

-643 DSTGDYHYSE
+643 DSAGGYHYSE

-661 ESQVYNISIPEGAT
+661 ESPSPIVYNINTESVKDQ
-675 IPTLYQIKKGLDG
+675 TLYQIKKGLDG
-688 SIYLLSGIQSSYTI
+688 SIYLLSGIENSYTI
-702 SSIIKDDTNPNTVT
+702 SSIIKSNTESSTVT
-716 LEQKVSPI
+716 LKPKVSSI
-724 SKAVFTRSSRTTFFV
+724 SKSVFTRSSRTTFFV
-739 DENGNIYYISETTEN
+739 DETGNIYYISETTEN

-767 TNKVKLMKQNN
+767 TNTVNLMKQNN
-778 DGTRQ
+778 DGKSQ
-783 AVTEIMSFNSLGYDV
+783 IVTEIMSFNSLGYDV

-803 ILDGKMYYEP
+803 ILDGKMYYDF
-813 GNCPEFT
+813 GSRPEFT
-820 DMRIIDGKLYLLIRH
+820 DMRIIGGKLYLLIRH
-835 LSSIYDYS
+835 LSKIYDYS

-861 YGWDDNKCTKT
+861 YGWDNHKFTKT
-872 TSEDGVTV
+872 TSDNGETTY
-880 FSYKHNDYTFYGPD
+880 SYVHDNNTFYGPD

-905 IADDGVEHDSGYDG
+905 IADDGVEHASGNDG

-926 VFDLQNNSI
+926 VFDLQENSI

>member
-1 MEDFMKNKFIRLFAF
+1 MKNKFIRLFAY
-16 LFFAFTF
+16 LCFTLI
-23 VFMSCNQVIPEDNQ
+23 FMSCNNIVTEGKSNSDL
-37 KDISGL
+37 KSG
-43 PNANVI
+43 NVI
-49 ITLQPEAAR
+49 ISLKSEPAR
-58 TISPVNGTSYKDV
+58 TITPVHGKSYLDV
-71 STWTVTFKETSGNGY
+71 AEWTVTFKETSANGY
-86 DNIVKEL
+86 DDIVRKLTKE
-93 SKSDSTISVT
+93 SSINVT
-103 IPVGSFDVI
+103 IPVGAFDVI
-112 LEGTA
+112 LEGTIEA
-117 NPKTTTDGN
+117 TTP
-126 VVEGDI
+126 
-132 SEVSAN
+132 
-138 QIPYYGISSFEIKG
+138 IPYYGKSSFEITG
-152 NEENPISVS
+152 NETEAVS
-161 VAVSPKKTE
+161 VPVTVAPKKTE
-170 GGTGSFMYTLTIN
+170 GGKGSFEYTLTVEN
-183 DMSDKPKLNSVLIP
+183 LPTDSTLTPVLNPYNASNTPISLEAVL
-197 YDTSKNTINLETT
+197 NEN
-210 ETDLDNH
+210 
-217 VFTITGTNIPSGFY
+217 VFTITGSEIPSGFY
-231 KFSVNL
+231 TFSIKL
-237 TANGITKDVFESFDN
+237 TADGKTKEIFDTFDN

-317 DIDDTCPQ
+317 DIVDTCPQ

-341 NGDNI
+341 YGDNI

-356 ITVTYLAPSYTISFI
+356 ITVTSLAPSYTISFI

-380 TTTVTINPEVKELKL
+380 TTTVTINPEVKILKL

-401 TVKALNATSVLL
+401 TVNALKATSVLL
-413 CNTDYIDSYAI
+413 CNTEYIDSYAI
-424 TKNPFVTVDST
+424 TKNPFVTVAST

-445 TFDVVSKTNGSNK
+445 TFDVVSKTEGSNK
-458 NWYLAYVGGV
+458 NWYLANVSGV
-468 DSSNSIPNFTIVD
+468 DLTLTSNSIPNFTIVD

-502 LKASPKASPVSSFGA
+502 LKASTVSSFGA
-517 GTTFIWYVNGIQ
+517 GTTFIWYVNGIE
-529 QTSTTDGYLSL
+529 QTSETDSLSL

-550 IKIMC
+550 NKIMC

-573 EQDVEQIA
+573 EQIA
-581 LLYSVGEN
+581 LLYSVGES

-602 GTTNITNT
+602 STTDITNT

-643 DSTGDYHYSE
+643 DVAGNYYYSE

-661 ESQVYNISIPEGAT
+661 DSPIVYNISFTEGVT

-778 DGTRQ
+778 DGTSQ

-835 LSSIYDYS
+835 LSSISDYS

-855 DNVTNV
+855 DNVTTV
-861 YGWDDNKCTKT
+861 SGWDDNKCTKT
-872 TSEDGVTV
+872 TSEDGVTA

-952 HQGSFFF
+952 HQGSFFY

>member
-1 MEDFMKNKFIRLFAF
+1 MKNKFIRLFAY
-16 LFFAFTF
+16 LCFTLI
-23 VFMSCNQVIPEDNQ
+23 FMSCNNIVTEGKSNSDL
-37 KDISGL
+37 KSG
-43 PNANVI
+43 NVI
-49 ITLQPEAAR
+49 ISLKSEPAR
-58 TISPVNGTSYKDV
+58 TITPVNGKSYLDV
-71 STWTVTFKETSGNGY
+71 AEWTVTFKETSANGY
-86 DNIVKEL
+86 DDIVRKLTKE
-93 SKSDSTISVT
+93 SSINVT
-103 IPVGSFDVI
+103 IPVGAFDVI
-112 LEGTA
+112 LEGTIEA
-117 NPKTTTDGN
+117 TTP
-126 VVEGDI
+126 
-132 SEVSAN
+132 
-138 QIPYYGISSFEIKG
+138 IPYYGKSSFEITG
-152 NEENPISVS
+152 NETEAVS
-161 VAVSPKKTE
+161 VPVTVAPKKTE
-170 GGTGSFMYTLTIN
+170 GGKGSFEYTLTVEN
-183 DMSDKPKLNSVLIP
+183 LPTDSTLTPVLNPYGASNTQISLDAVL
-197 YDTSKNTINLETT
+197 NEN
-210 ETDLDNH
+210 
-217 VFTITGTNIPSGFY
+217 VFTITGSEIPSGFY
-231 KFSVNL
+231 TFSIKL
-237 TANGITKDVFESFDN
+237 TADGKTKEIFDTFDN

-317 DIDDTCPQ
+317 DIVDTCPQ

-341 NGDNI
+341 YGDNI

-356 ITVTYLAPSYTISFI
+356 ITVTSLAPSYTISFI

-380 TTTVTINPEVKELKL
+380 TTTVTINPEVKILKL

-401 TVKALNATSVLL
+401 TVNALKATSVLL
-413 CNTDYIDSYAI
+413 CNTEYIDSYAI
-424 TKNPFVTVDST
+424 TKNPFVTVAST

-445 TFDVVSKTNGSNK
+445 TFDVVSKTEGSNK
-458 NWYLAYVGGV
+458 NWYLAYAGEV
-468 DSSNSIPNFTIVD
+468 DLTLTSNSIPNFTIVD

-502 LKASPKASPVSSFGA
+502 LKASTVSSFGA
-517 GTTFIWYVNGIQ
+517 GTTFIWYVNGIE
-529 QTSTTDGYLSL
+529 QTSETDSLSL

-550 IKIMC
+550 NKIMC

-581 LLYSVGEN
+581 LLYSVGE
-589 VSSTYAGYTIISD
+589 SSTYAGYTIISD
-602 GTTNITNT
+602 STTDITNT

-643 DSTGDYHYSE
+643 DVAGNYYYSE
-653 SIFTGKGY
+653 SIFTGKEY
-661 ESQVYNISIPEGAT
+661 ESPIVYNISIPEGAT

-778 DGTRQ
+778 DGTSQ
-783 AVTEIMSFNSLGYDV
+783 AVTEIMSFNSLGYNV

-835 LSSIYDYS
+835 LSKIYGYS

-855 DNVTNV
+855 DNSDNKATV
-861 YGWDDNKCTKT
+861 YGWDDNKCIKG
-872 TSEDGVTV
+872 TSESGETTY
-880 FSYKHNDYTFYGPD
+880 SYVHDNNTFYGPD

-926 VFDLQNNSI
+926 VFDLQENLI
-935 TKEITITNL
+935 KKEITITNL

>member
-1 MEDFMKNKFIRLFAF
+1 MKNKFIRLFAY
-16 LFFAFTF
+16 LCFTL
-23 VFMSCNQVIPEDNQ
+23 VFMSCNNIVTESESNSDL
-37 KDISGL
+37 KSG
-43 PNANVI
+43 NVI
-49 ITLQPEAAR
+49 ISLKSESAK
-58 TISPVNGTSYKDV
+58 TITPVNGSNYLDV
-71 STWTVTFKETSGNGY
+71 AEWTVTFTETSDNGY
-86 DNIVKEL
+86 EDIVRKLTKE
-93 SKSDSTISVT
+93 SSINVT
-103 IPVGSFDVI
+103 IPVGTFDVI
-112 LEGTA
+112 LEGTIDA
-117 NPKTTTDGN
+117 TIP
-126 VVEGDI
+126 
-132 SEVSAN
+132 
-138 QIPYYGISSFEIKG
+138 IPYYGKSSFEITG
-152 NEENPISVS
+152 NETEAVS
-161 VAVSPKKTE
+161 VPVTVAPKKTE
-170 GGTGSFMYTLTIN
+170 GGKGSFEYKLTVENLPSNPTLTPVLN
-183 DMSDKPKLNSVLIP
+183 PYDASDTQISLESVL
-197 YDTSKNTINLETT
+197 NEN
-210 ETDLDNH
+210 
-217 VFTITGTNIPSGFY
+217 VFTITGSEIPSGFY
-231 KFSVNL
+231 TFSIKL
-237 TANGITKDVFESFDN
+237 TADGKTKEIFDTFDN

-292 LSMPAYYDDILSK
+292 LSMPAYYDKILSK
-305 NDTVATVKLNFV
+305 NDTVETVKLNFV
-317 DIDDTCPQ
+317 DIDDDTYPQ
-325 IDVSKLQNKT
+325 IDVSKIQNKT
-335 YQINNS
+335 YAINHS

-356 ITVTYLAPSYTISFI
+356 ITVTSLTPSCTISFI

-424 TKNPFVTVDST
+424 TKNPFVTVSSA

-468 DSSNSIPNFTIVD
+468 DLTLTNSIPDFTIVD
-481 SSDLDS
+481 SKDS
-487 TDVSGNSYYAGDSVT
+487 TDVSKNSYYAGDSVT
-502 LKASPKASPVSSFGA
+502 LKASPVPSFGA
-517 GTTFIWYVNGIQ
+517 GTTFIWYVNGIE
-529 QTSTTDGYLSL
+529 QTSTTDSLSL
-540 TFGQG
+540 TFGK
-545 DTDVN
+545 DNTDVN
-550 IKIMC
+550 NKIMC

-560 GEYKSVL
+560 DEYKSVL

-573 EQDVEQIA
+573 EQIA
-581 LLYSVGEN
+581 LLYSVGE
-589 VSSTYAGYTIISD
+589 SSTYAGYTIISD
-602 GTTNITNT
+602 RTTDITNT

-623 SNEVIDTF
+623 SNKVIDTF

-643 DSTGDYHYSE
+643 DVDVAGNYHYSE

-688 SIYLLSGIQSSYTI
+688 NIYLLSRIQSSYTI
-702 SSIIKDDTNPNTVT
+702 SSITKDVTNPNTVT
-716 LEQKVSPI
+716 LADKVSSI
-724 SKAVFTRSSRTTFFV
+724 SKNVFTRSSRTTFFV
-739 DENGNIYYISETTEN
+739 DKNGNIYYISETTEN

-767 TNKVKLMKQNN
+767 TNKVNLMKQNN
-778 DGTRQ
+778 EGAIET
-783 AVTEIMSFNSLGYDV
+783 VKEIMSFASPGNTA

-820 DMRIIDGKLYLLIRH
+820 DMRIIGGKLYLLIRH
-835 LSSIYDYS
+835 LSKIYNYS

-855 DNVTNV
+855 DNVTTV
-861 YGWDDNKCTKT
+861 SGWDDNKFK
-872 TSEDGVTV
+872 SETY
-880 FSYKHNDYTFYGPD
+880 SYTHDNNTFYGPD

-905 IADDGVEHDSGYDG
+905 IADDGVEHTSGNDG

-926 VFDLQNNSI
+926 VFDLQENLI
-935 TKEITITNL
+935 TKTITSP

-952 HQGSFFF
+952 HLGSFFF

>member
-1 MEDFMKNKFIRLFAF
+1 MKNKFIRLFAY
-16 LFFAFTF
+16 LCFTL
-23 VFMSCNQVIPEDNQ
+23 VFMSCNNIVTEKESNSDL
-37 KDISGL
+37 KSG
-43 PNANVI
+43 NVI
-49 ITLQPEAAR
+49 ISLKSEPAK
-58 TISPVNGTSYKDV
+58 TITPVNRNSYLDV
-71 STWTVTFKETSGNGY
+71 AEWTVTFKETSHNGY
-86 DNIVKEL
+86 DDIVRKLTKE
-93 SKSDSTISVT
+93 SSINVT
-103 IPVGSFDVI
+103 IPVGTFDVI
-112 LEGTA
+112 LEGTIEA
-117 NPKTTTDGN
+117 TTP
-126 VVEGDI
+126 
-132 SEVSAN
+132 
-138 QIPYYGISSFEIKG
+138 IPYYGKSSFEITG
-152 NEENPISVS
+152 NETEAVS
-161 VAVSPKKTE
+161 VPVTVAPKKTE
-170 GGTGSFMYTLTIN
+170 GGKGSFEYKLTVENLPSNPTLT
-183 DMSDKPKLNSVLIP
+183 PVLNP
-197 YDTSKNTINLETT
+197 YNASNTQISLAASLNE
-210 ETDLDNH
+210 N
-217 VFTITGTNIPSGFY
+217 VFTITGSEIPSGFY
-231 KFSVNL
+231 TFSINL
-237 TANGITKDVFESFDN
+237 TADGKTKEIFDTFDN

-264 AKTVSYVYEGEK
+264 AKTVSYVYEREK

-281 CSPDAAGNGVF
+281 CSQKAEGNGVF
-292 LSMPAYYDDILSK
+292 LSMPAYYDKILSK
-305 NDTVATVKLNFV
+305 NDTVETVKLNFV
-317 DIDDTCPQ
+317 DIDNDTYPQ

-335 YQINNS
+335 YEINHS
-341 NGDNI
+341 NGENI

-356 ITVTYLAPSYTISFI
+356 ITVTSLAPSCTISFI

-380 TTTVTINPEVKELKL
+380 TTTVTINPEVKILKL

-401 TVKALNATSVLL
+401 TVNALKATSVLL
-413 CNTDYIDSYAI
+413 CNTEYIDSYAI
-424 TKNPFVTVDST
+424 TKNPFVTVDSA

-445 TFDVVSKTNGSNK
+445 TFDVVSKTDGSNK
-458 NWYLAYVGGV
+458 NWYLANVSGV
-468 DSSNSIPNFTIVD
+468 DLTLANSIPDFTIVD
-481 SSDLDS
+481 SSDSDS
-487 TDVSGNSYYAGDSVT
+487 TDVSGNSYYVGDSVT

-529 QTSTTDGYLSL
+529 QTSTTDSLSL
-540 TFGQG
+540 TFGQNS
-545 DTDVN
+545 TNVN
-550 IKIMC
+550 NKIMC

-560 GEYKSVL
+560 DEYKSVL
-567 AEIKAV
+567 AEEIKA
-573 EQDVEQIA
+573 VEQIA
-581 LLYSVGEN
+581 LLYSVG
-589 VSSTYAGYTIISD
+589 VSSTCAGYTIISD
-602 GTTNITNT
+602 STTNITNT
-610 MGDFV
+610 MGDFI

-643 DSTGDYHYSE
+643 DVAGNYYYSE
-653 SIFTGKGY
+653 SIFTGKEY
-661 ESQVYNISIPEGAT
+661 ESPIVYNISIPEGAT

-724 SKAVFTRSSRTTFFV
+724 RKAVFTRSSRTTFFV

-778 DGTRQ
+778 DGTSQ

-855 DNVTNV
+855 DNVTTV
-861 YGWDDNKCTKT
+861 SGWDNNKCIKGTSESGETTYSYAHDNK
-872 TSEDGVTV
+872 
-880 FSYKHNDYTFYGPD
+880 TFYGPD

-905 IADDGVEHDSGYDG
+905 IADDGVEHASGNDG

-926 VFDLQNNSI
+926 VFDLQENSI
-935 TKEITITNL
+935 INTITITNL

-952 HQGSFFF
+952 HQGSFFY